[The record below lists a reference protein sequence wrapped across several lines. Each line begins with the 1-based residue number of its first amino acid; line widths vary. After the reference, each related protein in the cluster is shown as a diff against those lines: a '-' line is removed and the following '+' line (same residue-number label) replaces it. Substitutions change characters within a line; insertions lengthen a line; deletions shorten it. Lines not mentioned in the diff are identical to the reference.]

1 MANNGNANA
10 ARIMRETAADEE
22 ARLAAEEQAM
32 INAAT
37 AASRVNENARA
48 NRALVAEVQNTMIT
62 SSAAAAD
69 QARDDILAHMGGMA
83 AQEREYLLR
92 VAAID
97 DIMIAMNPRPSRETL
112 NALYHL
118 QAALVDSSTRKL
130 HSEDDINAKRVA
142 DTDVIYRAEMNPN
155 NAQLRGAVFV
165 PVLAE
170 HNRLLAA
177 EAAAGPAVAV
187 GFDEPMFPGAPGR
200 GAPAPAQPAPAP
212 AQPAPA
218 PAQPAPAPAQ
228 PAPAQPSAAE
238 RRRLAADAAARRAAA
253 PGGKGGKRT
262 RNRKNKRSTR
272 LRRSR
277 SRNNR
282 R

>member
-10 ARIMRETAADEE
+10 ARIMRESAAEE
-22 ARLAAEEQAM
+22 AARLAAEEQAM
-32 INAAT
+32 MNAAT
-37 AASRVNENARA
+37 AASVANENARA
-48 NRALVAEVQNTMIT
+48 NRALVSEVQNTMIT
-62 SSAAAAD
+62 SSAAAAA
-69 QARDDILAHMGGMA
+69 QARDDILAHIRGGMA
-83 AQEREYLLR
+83 AQEREYLVR

-97 DIMIAMNPRPSRETL
+97 DIMIAMNPRPSREIL

-130 HSEDDINAKRVA
+130 HAEDDINAKRVA
-142 DTDVIYRAEMNPN
+142 DTEVIYNAEMNPN
-155 NAQLRGAVFV
+155 NAHITGAVFV

-177 EAAAGPAVAV
+177 EAAAGPAVAA
-187 GFDEPMFPGAPGR
+187 GFNDPVVPGAPGR
-200 GAPAPAQPAPAP
+200 VAPAPAQPAASA
-212 AQPAPA
+212 AQPAPSA
-218 PAQPAPAPAQ
+218 AQPA
-228 PAPAQPSAAE
+228 PSAAE
-238 RRRLAADAAARRAAA
+238 RRRLAAEAAARRAAP

>member
-10 ARIMRETAADEE
+10 ARIMRESAAEE
-22 ARLAAEEQAM
+22 AARLAAEEQAM
-32 INAAT
+32 MNAAT
-37 AASRVNENARA
+37 AASVANENARA
-48 NRALVAEVQNTMIT
+48 NRALVSEVQNTMIT
-62 SSAAAAD
+62 SSAAAAA
-69 QARDDILAHMGGMA
+69 QARDDILAHIRGGMA
-83 AQEREYLLR
+83 AQEREYLVR

-130 HSEDDINAKRVA
+130 HAEDDINAKRVA
-142 DTDVIYRAEMNPN
+142 DTEVIYNAEMNPN
-155 NAQLRGAVFV
+155 NAHITGAVFV

-177 EAAAGPAVAV
+177 EAAAGPAVAA
-187 GFDEPMFPGAPGR
+187 GFNDPVVP
-200 GAPAPAQPAPAP
+200 GAPAPAQPAQPGPSA
-212 AQPAPA
+212 AQPT
-218 PAQPAPAPAQ
+218 
-228 PAPAQPSAAE
+228 AAE
-238 RRRLAADAAARRAAA
+238 RRRLAAEAAARRAAA
-253 PGGKGGKRT
+253 PGSKGGKRT

>member
-10 ARIMRETAADEE
+10 ARIMRESAAEE
-22 ARLAAEEQAM
+22 AARLAAEEQAM
-32 INAAT
+32 MNAAK
-37 AASRVNENARA
+37 AASMVNENVRA
-48 NRALVAEVQNTMIT
+48 NRALVSEVQNTMIT
-62 SSAAAAD
+62 SSAAAAA
-69 QARDDILAHMGGMA
+69 QARDDILAHIRGGMA
-83 AQEREYLLR
+83 AQEREYLVR

-130 HSEDDINAKRVA
+130 HAEDDINAKRVA
-142 DTDVIYRAEMNPN
+142 DTEVIYNAEMNPN
-155 NAQLRGAVFV
+155 NAHITGAVFV

-177 EAAAGPAVAV
+177 EAAAGPAVAA
-187 GFDEPMFPGAPGR
+187 GFNDPVVPGAPGVV
-200 GAPAPAQPAPAP
+200 
-212 AQPAPA
+212 
-218 PAQPAPAPAQ
+218 APAPAQ
-228 PAPAQPSAAE
+228 PAPAQPTAAE
-238 RRRLAADAAARRAAA
+238 RRRLAAEAAARRAAA